1 MTPKPVKE
9 KFDFAKIRKIA
20 RLKSAP
26 KVKEVESS
34 DDDEPNPKPVKL
46 TKESEFRNALRDQV

>member
-1 MTPKPVKE
+1 VKE

-34 DDDEPNPKPVKL
+34 DDDELYPKPVKL